1 MKHTPSAFSVSY
13 AYAISFTE
21 PSTSGS
27 GRIANSPKRPGYL
40 AINFAP
46 KSLQSRASARAFA
59 SSPKWTP
66 GSLIDSI
73 DVATP
78 YLSMSSSA
86 LVSFHSMS
94 PVCPVPMGRSTSL

>member
-1 MKHTPSAFSVSY
+1 MKQMPSALSVSY
-13 AYAISFTE
+13 VYAISLSA

-27 GRIANSPKRPGYL
+27 GRMANSPKRPGYL
-40 AINFAP
+40 AMSFAP

-66 GSLIDSI
+66 GSLIDII

-78 YLSMSSSA
+78 
-86 LVSFHSMS
+86 
-94 PVCPVPMGRSTSL
+94 